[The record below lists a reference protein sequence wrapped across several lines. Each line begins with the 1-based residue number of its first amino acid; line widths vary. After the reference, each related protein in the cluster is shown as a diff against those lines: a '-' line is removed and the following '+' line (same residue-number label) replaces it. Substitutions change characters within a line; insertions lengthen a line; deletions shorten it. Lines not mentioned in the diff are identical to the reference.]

1 LAGKETLMH
10 GEAERK
16 LGRKTAE
23 VAAVFGL
30 RKKRTAVGLVSG
42 VNGWRC
48 CLGRKR
54 ERQSKEGQ
62 E

>member
-1 LAGKETLMH
+1 MH
-10 GEAERK
+10 GEVERK

-23 VAAVFGL
+23 AAAVFGL
-30 RKKRTAVGLVSG
+30 RKKRTAMGLVSG
-42 VNGWRC
+42 VSGWRC

-54 ERQSKEGQ
+54 ERQPEKGQ

>member
-1 LAGKETLMH
+1 MH